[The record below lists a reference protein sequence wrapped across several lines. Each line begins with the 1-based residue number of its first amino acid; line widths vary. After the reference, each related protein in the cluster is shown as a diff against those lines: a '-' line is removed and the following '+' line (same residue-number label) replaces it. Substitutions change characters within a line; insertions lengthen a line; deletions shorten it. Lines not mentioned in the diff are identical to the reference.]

1 MNIMELKKEIDS
13 NNLNGI
19 YILTGDEYTII
30 AEYIK
35 MMKNRFDGDFQ
46 NVDEYGIVSKNLCGS
61 NLFGSDRKFYYI
73 NDDKSF
79 LTAEKVWDNFEKKV
93 KEKKCL
99 VVFKYGKLDQRS
111 KFYKRFEN
119 RIIVF
124 DKLSDNILSKYIH
137 KKVDLNQDNTNTLI
151 DICQGDYGRILL
163 EIDKI
168 ENVCEKFNLSA
179 DNAFKLCMNA
189 NIFHIDV
196 DGEVYDLI
204 DRVMMRDYKNAF
216 ALLEDSKRRD
226 DNQLLIL
233 ALLHNNV
240 RCLLQ
245 LLTAGNQ
252 GDTAKVTG
260 MTPYQIKIASR
271 YATRY
276 SCEELVRFMKYIKY
290 CDNSIKQGI
299 MMPEIVMDYLLI
311 NIL

>member
-30 AEYIK
+30 AEYVK
-35 MMKNRFDGDFQ
+35 MMKNHFDGDFQ
-46 NVDEYGIVSKNLCGS
+46 NVDEYVIVSKNLCGS

-252 GDTAKVTG
+252 GDTSKVTG

-271 YATRY
+271 YVTRY

>member
-35 MMKNRFDGDFQ
+35 MMKNHFDGDFQ
-46 NVDEYGIVSKNLCGS
+46 SVDEYGIVSKNLCGS

>member
-30 AEYIK
+30 AEYVK
-35 MMKNRFDGDFQ
+35 MMRNHFDGDFQ

-119 RIIVF
+119 RIIIF

-271 YATRY
+271 YSTRY